1 MVTALINGKIIVT
14 DKITS
19 GVLVLENG
27 LVKGISDSIPA
38 GAEVID
44 CEGDYVS
51 PGFIDMHTHGAGG
64 ADFMDGT
71 VEAFL
76 TAARMHAAHGT
87 TLLCPTTL
95 TSTNEILFE
104 SFETYRK
111 AVNENKDGARFG
123 GMHLEGPYFSPK
135 FAGAQD
141 PRYLRAPKPRRV
153 HGDSGQMPRSRQMEF
168 RPGA

>member
-44 CEGDYVS
+44 CEGYYVS

-71 VEAFL
+71 V
-76 TAARMHAAHGT
+76 
-87 TLLCPTTL
+87 
-95 TSTNEILFE
+95 
-104 SFETYRK
+104 
-111 AVNENKDGARFG
+111 
-123 GMHLEGPYFSPK
+123 
-135 FAGAQD
+135 
-141 PRYLRAPKPRRV
+141 
-153 HGDSGQMPRSRQMEF
+153 
-168 RPGA
+168 

>member
-111 AVNENKDGARFG
+111 AVNENKDGARF
-123 GMHLEGPYFSPK
+123 
-135 FAGAQD
+135 
-141 PRYLRAPKPRRV
+141 
-153 HGDSGQMPRSRQMEF
+153 
-168 RPGA
+168 